1 MVALLTSNRVGTDA
15 ALVYECAATLSSFAT
30 DRGVALDLL
39 AIAAPALFAHLDA
52 VSCHADPAQP
62 NSASWVQAMAALCRA
77 LRVIV
82 SVAGQSQFQRAK
94 VLVEQHVDA
103 LTRAIDGGT
112 APSADA
118 SRRLRRESA
127 ANAALLLARSLTP
140 SHEIVVLTAPA
151 HVDETTSDARVV
163 LVPVAARIEA
173 HDGSDSDCTVDE
185 CDYYRD
191 AEAEAEAEVEC
202 EPEEPRSSSSSN
214 GIGRNKSGVAHDNA
228 SVAHVFE
235 IDVDGGVSSVAT
247 SAAGAQAC
255 ECDGCAS
262 AFTADLRQTIV
273 RSGLCAS
280 LTRLALSG
288 HNACVEAALE
298 ALGVVAR
305 GCGDRRALGTLAT
318 IRVQAGDETRDLAS
332 LLSEALHDRQLSD
345 DVRINAMMC
354 FVNIVHPLE
363 VTSSA
368 SKLPLVELLTR
379 LLRERPIRTG
389 EQVREDELLPQLLV
403 VERLVAALASLAH
416 DDSAV
421 QRAAV
426 DCQVLPLLGSL
437 CGAVGAHVPALA
449 RLRGAVDRRFSSPDL
464 RLGTVLSA
472 VMRAT
477 LLALAAL
484 CATLEET
491 RRVVASDQRA
501 LALLAKALCD
511 GAAPVRAAAAA
522 LARSMSRSVRAL
534 RTAMADTTISLPL
547 VALLSDPC
555 LKVQRI
561 ATAALSNTLLE
572 FSPMKQAAIGGGA
585 VPLLAARFKDAGADA
600 ALRLTSSWALRNLL
614 FEAPI
619 AVKRLVVCCVT
630 LAELCTVLRGADAE
644 LREQSLGMLR
654 NAMHDDVNALFGLFA
669 TAAADSTSASV
680 DAGSSSAFAR
690 GGGVALTTTTT
701 TATTLTTI
709 TVAAAASAKWSID
722 DCRQLMETLALLLR
736 SAEMTARANRHALY
750 VICNAA
756 AGSEPLKTAVVES
769 GVLVDVVSALEQVDT
784 KVGEAALWCL
794 INLTWPSDAGTL
806 RRVELLRGLGC
817 VEKLRVLTT
826 HEDQGVARRA
836 AALLAALASSS

>member
-1 MVALLTSNRVGTDA
+1 VVALLTSNRVGTDA

-39 AIAAPALFAHLDA
+39 TIAAPALFAHLDA

-112 APSADA
+112 AASADA

-151 HVDETTSDARVV
+151 HVDETTADARVL
-163 LVPVAARIEA
+163 LVPVAPRIEA
-173 HDGSDSDCTVDE
+173 HDGSDCDGGDSDCTVDE
-185 CDYYRD
+185 CDYYGDRG
-191 AEAEAEAEVEC
+191 AEAEAEAGR
-202 EPEEPRSSSSSN
+202 EPEEPRSSSGSN
-214 GIGRNKSGVAHDNA
+214 GIGRSKSGVAHDNA

-318 IRVQAGDETRDLAS
+318 IRVQAGDATRDLAS

-669 TAAADSTSASV
+669 AAADGTTASA
-680 DAGSSSAFAR
+680 DAGSSGAFAR
-690 GGGVALTTTTT
+690 GGGGALTT
-701 TATTLTTI
+701 TTI

-836 AALLAALASSS
+836 AALLAALASC